1 MNAKKIQKID
11 MYMKKISY
19 YSMYADVLARILNE
33 FIENGYENL
42 RTNDM
47 PNLTELLTKYVR
59 RMRTYTINMKECWE
73 FD

>member
-33 FIENGYENL
+33 FIENG
-42 RTNDM
+42 T
-47 PNLTELLTKYVR
+47 
-59 RMRTYTINMKECWE
+59 
-73 FD
+73 